1 MFAEFL
7 SSFKMTFSSLFL
19 CTLLVAT
26 PYARADVN
34 VYTAVLMPFVDGDN
48 SEALGKVTIFSA
60 APGTVA
66 YAGDVQRLPFPQLQ
80 GGRALSEIFD
90 NTFCTNG
97 NGNGK

>member
-48 SEALGKVTIFSA
+48 SQALGKVTIFSA

-66 YAGDVQRLPFPQLQ
+66 YAGDVQRLPYPVIENPFA
-80 GGRALSEIFD
+80 RALRGGD
-90 NTFCTNG
+90 PCRNG

>member
-48 SEALGKVTIFSA
+48 SQALGKVTIFSA

-66 YAGDVQRLPFPQLQ
+66 YAGDVQRLPYPVIEFPYR
-80 GGRALSEIFD
+80 RALRGGD
-90 NTFCTNG
+90 PCRNG